1 MSSTINAAA
10 NILHNILKLSNRK
23 PNQSKT
29 AIALLRMAKDWLQRP
44 SLTIMCCP
52 QCAPAINE
60 AITKPYTLKTFSVSP
75 RIGMT
80 STPLIKH
87 VAQKM
92 NGSVPA

>member
-1 MSSTINAAA
+1 MISIINTAASIP
-10 NILHNILKLSNRK
+10 NNILKLSNRK

-29 AIALLRMAKDWLQRP
+29 AIVLLRMAKDRLQMQ
-44 SLTIMCCP
+44 SLTFKCCA

-60 AITKPYTLKTFSVSP
+60 AIIKPYTLKTFSVSP
-75 RIGMT
+75 RIGMIF
-80 STPLIKH
+80 TPLIKH